1 MRVSS
6 LKEGWFLWC
15 HLNGGPDAKSLHV
28 ARSFIP
34 TFSQTVR
41 SAPHLELCVP
51 ATSGLFGFSSTNNI
65 CKLITMKTAVCFFT
79 YSGHLSDQLLQ
90 HTRHSHSA
98 QSDPNSQNNIKQWE
112 QAQQIKQRSS
122 REPFNERTSAQ

>member
-1 MRVSS
+1 MCVSS
-6 LKEGWFLWC
+6 LKEAWFLWC
-15 HLNGGPDAKSLHV
+15 QLNGGPDAKSLHV

-51 ATSGLFGFSSTNNI
+51 ATSGLFNI

-79 YSGHLSDQLLQ
+79 YSGHLFDQLLQ

-98 QSDPNSQNNIKQWE
+98 QWE